1 MCGRFSF
8 VVKKEKVV
16 KQFPNVQIEGKLL
29 ENYNIAPTQQAYVI
43 TNKQPNVL
51 QTMQWGLI
59 PHWSKDGKGSGALI
73 NARMETIEEKP
84 SFREPIRTQRC
95 LVLADSFYEWKT
107 VNSQKIPYRIMMP
120 NDDLMV
126 FAGIYDEWQGVKTF
140 SILTTEPNEEMSKLH
155 TRMPVILKEGAVD
168 YEKWLGNTD
177 LDTILKMSGPPQV
190 NFLHIYRVSE
200 KVNSVKNNSSDLHKE
215 IPEELTLF

>member
-84 SFREPIRTQRC
+84 SFREPIR
-95 LVLADSFYEWKT
+95 
-107 VNSQKIPYRIMMP
+107 SQKIGRAH
-120 NDDLMV
+120 V
-126 FAGIYDEWQGVKTF
+126 
-140 SILTTEPNEEMSKLH
+140 
-155 TRMPVILKEGAVD
+155 
-168 YEKWLGNTD
+168 
-177 LDTILKMSGPPQV
+177 
-190 NFLHIYRVSE
+190 
-200 KVNSVKNNSSDLHKE
+200 
-215 IPEELTLF
+215 